1 MYRQWTRPRRN
12 LNAGNIV
19 LVKDED
25 AQCND
30 WPLGQISEAIKSEDG
45 EVRKAQVEVMK
56 EGRKKRYLRP
66 IKELV
71 LLVPDQSDQTQ
82 PTMD

>member
-1 MYRQWTRPRRN
+1 MK
-12 LNAGNIV
+12 G
-19 LVKDED
+19 ED
-25 AQCND
+25 AQRND
-30 WPLGQISEAIKSEDG
+30 WPLGRISEAIKSEDG

-56 EGRKKRYLRP
+56 EGRKKTYLRP

-71 LLVPDQSDQTQ
+71 LLVPVQSDQTQ

>member
-1 MYRQWTRPRRN
+1 M
-12 LNAGNIV
+12 
-19 LVKDED
+19 KDED
-25 AQCND
+25 VQHND
-30 WPLGQISEAIKSEDG
+30 WPLGRISEAIKSEDG

-56 EGRKKRYLRP
+56 EGRKKTYLRP

-71 LLVPDQSDQTQ
+71 FLVPVQSDRTQ